1 MDESPCPARRRSPS
15 HAQAHRHLSP
25 PHHGAQRRHELC
37 AISSRSQPR
46 RVVADS
52 SYAALDLL
60 AFCQSMSSPVTFITG
75 LRMDAALYEP
85 APPRLPGQI
94 SRPRVKGQRLPTLK
108 ELADQPTTLRTG
120 VTIPWCDGILRRVE
134 IASHTAVWHHCGK
147 APVPIR
153 WVLTRD
159 PLGEFQP
166 QTVLRTGLNVEPTRI
181 IEWFMLRWQRE
192 VTFQEVR
199 THLGVETQ
207 RQWSDRAIARTTP
220 VLLGLFSW
228 ITVAAHL
235 LQKQRP
241 SKPRAA
247 AWYAKPAPTF
257 VDAIALARR
266 HMWSACET
274 FSTSQ
279 DKPDITKVPT
289 PLFNRFIESLTYAA

>member
-1 MDESPCPARRRSPS
+1 MLTLADAIISILKPFAPMF
-15 HAQAHRHLSP
+15 QAKTWTKAH
-25 PHHGAQRRHELC
+25 
-37 AISSRSQPR
+37 
-46 RVVADS
+46 V
-52 SYAALDLL
+52 LL
-60 AFCQSMSSPVTFITG
+60 VGTVLATRKRTVTFITG

-94 SRPRVKGQRLPTLK
+94 GRPRIKGQRLPTLK
-108 ELADQPTTLRTG
+108 EPAAQPTTLRTG
-120 VTIPWCDGILRRVE
+120 VTIPWYDGILRRVE

-153 WVLTRD
+153 
-159 PLGEFQP
+159 
-166 QTVLRTGLNVEPTRI
+166 NVEPTRI

-207 RQWSDRAIARTTP
+207 RQWSDRAIDRTTP

-241 SKPRAA
+241 SKP
-247 AWYAKPAPTF
+247 APTF

-274 FSTSQ
+274 FSMSQ

>member
-60 AFCQSMSSPVTFITG
+60 AFCQSMSSTVTFITG
-75 LRMDAALYEP
+75 LRMDAVLYEP

-94 SRPRVKGQRLPTLK
+94 GRPRVKGQRLPTLK

-134 IASHTAVWHHCGK
+134 IASHTAVWYHCGK

-166 QTVLRTGLNVEPTRI
+166 QAVLRTGLNVEPTRI

-241 SKPRAA
+241 SKP
-247 AWYAKPAPTF
+247 APTF

-274 FSTSQ
+274 FSISQ